1 MSIKGKYSMNAYR
14 YLGFVLVVS
23 ILFSGCA
30 TEEKLAENAST
41 ANIQNSKMV
50 TIESLLKEMG
60 NRNSLAIFPKADFRL
75 RQESSYDR
83 NSVAPEAPKMEPTGW
98 FANKDSNTNN
108 THKNFIRTEINQG
121 RKEWVLMDHQGP
133 GALVRTWMPWR
144 TIKRPKTNII
154 IRFYVDGQTE
164 PVLQGNMLDLLNGKG
179 LFPYPFAHESLASAV
194 SFFPI
199 PYEKGMKITTSA
211 HPFFYQFTYREYAA
225 NTKVKSFTLSDFAG
239 AAATIKAIGQGLLSP
254 QQNDFGKSLALQ
266 QTLTSNQELS
276 IATPAGEAAIR
287 KLSVKLDN
295 YIDATVTRSV
305 VLKIQF
311 DGRETVWT
319 PIGDFFGTG
328 IGLHPF
334 EDWFRTVSED
344 GKLTSRWVMPYQ
356 KTAKVSLVNL
366 GKDPVNISL
375 EVATGEWQWD
385 ENSMYFNAAWR
396 GQYPVATRPFSDWNY
411 VTLQGR
417 GVYVGDTLTIMNP
430 VEKWW
435 GEGDE
440 KIFVDGEKF
449 PSIFGTG
456 TEDYY
461 AYSWG
466 GMSTDFYQHPFHSQP
481 RAHVYNKNNRK
492 TDALRNTKGYSTETR
507 VRALDTMPFGSSL
520 QLDMEVWS
528 WNDTQMGYG
537 VGVYW
542 YGDTNTHSN
551 HKPEPLEVLN
561 VPPLPPALN

>member
-1 MSIKGKYSMNAYR
+1 MGHYR
-14 YLGFVLVVS
+14 YLGLVLLTTFLVS
-23 ILFSGCA
+23 ACV
-30 TEEKLAENAST
+30 TEQKGKSDDT
-41 ANIQNSKMV
+41 SVISQNSNV
-50 TIESLLKEMG
+50 ITIESLLEEMG
-60 NRNSLAIFPKADFRL
+60 NRDNLAIYPKADFRL

-83 NSVAPEAPKMEPTGW
+83 NSVIPEPPKMEPTGW
-98 FANKDSNTNN
+98 YANKDSNTND

-121 RKEWVLMDHQGP
+121 RKEWVLMDHKGP

-144 TIKRPKTNII
+144 TFRRPKTNII
-154 IRFYVDGQTE
+154 IRFYLDGEPE

-179 LFPYPFAHESLASAV
+179 IFPYPFAHESLMSAV

-199 PYEKGMKITTSA
+199 PYAKGMKITTSE
-211 HPFFYQFTYREYAA
+211 HPFFYQFTYREYDA
-225 NTKVKSFTLSDFAG
+225 NTKVKSFDLADFAS
-239 AAATIKAIGQGLLSP
+239 AAPTIKAIGQRLEFP
-254 QQNDFGKSLALQ
+254 QQIDFGKSLSAQ
-266 QTLTSNQELS
+266 QTIRSNQELS
-276 IATPAGEAAIR
+276 IDTPKGEAAIR
-287 KLSVKLDN
+287 QLSVKLGN
-295 YIDATVTRSV
+295 YSDPKVTRSV
-305 VLKIQF
+305 VLKIDF
-311 DGRETVWT
+311 DGKETVWT

-334 EDWFRTVSED
+334 EDWFRTVSDE

-356 KTAKVSLVNL
+356 KTAKVTIVNL
-366 GKDPVNISL
+366 GKEPVNVSL
-375 EVATGEWQWD
+375 KLATREWQWD

-411 VTLQGR
+411 INLKGK

-461 AYSWG
+461 GYSWG
-466 GMSTDFYQHPFHSQP
+466 GMSTDYYQHPFHSQP

-492 TDALRNTKGYSTETR
+492 SNGLRNTKGYSTETR
-507 VRALDTMPFGSSL
+507 VRALDTMPFGSAL

-528 WNDTQMGYG
+528 WNDVQMGYG
-537 VGVYW
+537 VGMYW
-542 YGDTNTHSN
+542 YGNANTQSN
-551 HKPEPLEVLN
+551 RKPEPAEVLN
-561 VPPLPPALN
+561 VPPLPASLN